1 VALTLDR
8 YERVDIL
15 GNNASEL
22 APTPLPY
29 LADYPPPA
37 FDDAMQVNAVTPFRL
52 TQALI
57 SSVLVRDRG
66 SVPVKAQANRRQG
79 QRSSPKKAWTC

>member
-1 VALTLDR
+1 
-8 YERVDIL
+8 
-15 GNNASEL
+15 
-22 APTPLPY
+22 
-29 LADYPPPA
+29 
-37 FDDAMQVNAVTPFRL
+37 MQVNLVAPFRL